1 MPDSPEPTRA
11 ENAEA
16 AVENAEA
23 VVENAEA
30 VVESA
35 EAVVESAAARGAGG
49 DDPTAELELRGAT
62 TAKGRF
68 KGKGSLTLFLS
79 DAAKAKIGLDY
90 RSPDRILLSI
100 ESQGGIRLS
109 ADDSLV
115 LSGGL
120 TRDLVNGEIGG
131 EVKAR
136 LKIARDLQAEIE
148 QEFGGSGPKTSVS
161 LKLRL

>member
-1 MPDSPEPTRA
+1 MPDSPESRHA
-11 ENAEA
+11 VENPEA
-16 AVENAEA
+16 AVAGR
-23 VVENAEA
+23 
-30 VVESA
+30 
-35 EAVVESAAARGAGG
+35 AAAG
-49 DDPTAELELRGAT
+49 DDPKAELELRGAT
-62 TAKGRF
+62 TAKGQF
-68 KGKGSLTLFLS
+68 KGKGTLTLFLS
-79 DAAKAKIGLDY
+79 DAARAKIGLDY

-100 ESQGGIRLS
+100 ESTGGIRLS

-148 QEFGGSGPKTSVS
+148 QEFGASGPKTSVAV
-161 LKLRL
+161 KLRI